1 MCSKK
6 GQKERDKFQIGRPW
20 ISHLIKKKKLCS
32 LSVFFSSA
40 IFLVTMAMI
49 SKMVCF
55 RSVTEHS
62 FKVGINYDICVNIIS
77 FYEFSF

>member
-20 ISHLIKKKKLCS
+20 ISHLIKKKNCVLF
-32 LSVFFSSA
+32 LFFPGSA

>member
-32 LSVFFSSA
+32 LSVFSWLCNFP
-40 IFLVTMAMI
+40 
-49 SKMVCF
+49 CNNG
-55 RSVTEHS
+55 HD
-62 FKVGINYDICVNIIS
+62 FKDGML
-77 FYEFSF
+77 